1 MPFHFYKLLNGL
13 CLLGLMASTSLL
25 AQGNQ
30 ELSPG
35 LIFNGEP
42 FLAQNPQNPQELTV
56 AWMGYKPGSRKLSI
70 KTRTS
75 LDGGDTWQGVLRLP
89 HVQSGLGA
97 ADPTMAYDAQGTLYL
112 AYIDFDRPS
121 LQGGIYLRR
130 SSDAGLT
137 WQTPTTVMTFA
148 DDPGKYPVDRPWLQ
162 VGPGIGGTRVY
173 ITSMTAEG
181 AQPPFHPYLHVSDN
195 GGQSFRPWRYLDTA
209 AWQAGSLIPLPMPT
223 PAVAADGDFY
233 AAYPSYVP
241 GQLLPPQFVLAHS
254 RDGGRSVQHRTLFAG
269 SGTSAGND
277 SLSKKAYLLRAD
289 PADSLHLA
297 FFYFNSPQGHM
308 DLFLRES
315 YDGGRSWGGP
325 VRINDDSLQ
334 LDRMQDMVWA
344 DFDADGDLVV
354 AWRDRRNAP
363 SSGYQTASEIMAA
376 FRPADS
382 TAFGA
387 NFPLSDSLV
396 PYDSILASA
405 GNDFLSVSLHQDT
418 LHAVWGAVRKGWL
431 DIWYERRSLPG
442 QQVSR
447 QRLSARPE
455 LEVYPVPA
463 RNGRLKI
470 SSAQALQEIRLYDL
484 GGGKTLRQWQG
495 KGRKALLLEVAALP
509 PGSYGLEAQAVA
521 GQSLYR
527 RVVIR

>member
-1 MPFHFYKLLNGL
+1 
-13 CLLGLMASTSLL
+13 
-25 AQGNQ
+25 
-30 ELSPG
+30 
-35 LIFNGEP
+35 
-42 FLAQNPQNPQELTV
+42 
-56 AWMGYKPGSRKLSI
+56 
-70 KTRTS
+70 
-75 LDGGDTWQGVLRLP
+75 
-89 HVQSGLGA
+89 
-97 ADPTMAYDAQGTLYL
+97 
-112 AYIDFDRPS
+112 
-121 LQGGIYLRR
+121 
-130 SSDAGLT
+130 
-137 WQTPTTVMTFA
+137 
-148 DDPGKYPVDRPWLQ
+148 
-162 VGPGIGGTRVY
+162 
-173 ITSMTAEG
+173 
-181 AQPPFHPYLHVSDN
+181 
-195 GGQSFRPWRYLDTA
+195 
-209 AWQAGSLIPLPMPT
+209 MPT

-241 GQLLPPQFVLAHS
+241 GQLLQPQFVLAHS

-315 YDGGRSWGGP
+315 YDGGRSWSGP
-325 VRINDDSLQ
+325 VRINDDPLQ

-363 SSGYQTASEIMAA
+363 ASGYQTASEIMAA

-418 LHAVWGAVRKGWL
+418 LHGVWGAVRKGWL

-447 QRLSARPE
+447 QRLSARPA

-509 PGSYGLEAQAVA
+509 PGSYGLEAQTVA